1 MSLKAIDTGFL
12 RNLITYDTIGNISLP
27 AGLSIFVNKEVATKE
42 YVDAQNSGQVL
53 QSRTLTINGVTYD
66 LSANRSWTIDSMV
79 YPSAGIALS
88 SGTGWGTSITNN
100 SANWNTAYGWGN
112 HASAGYVP
120 YTGATANV
128 NLGAYRIT
136 TSSPFIDNIGSGG
149 SLNFKMYNASDDHAL
164 NNNDYFCFY
173 PLAGYYA
180 IFSFNNAGVRKRF
193 LFHTGNLAPDTPRYY
208 GMPNADGTFAL
219 TSDLTVHE
227 LLSNKSTNTA
237 LGTSNT
243 LYPTQLAVK
252 TYVDNAVTGGIN
264 IQGDW
269 NANTNSPNISTNT
282 TTGFTWRVSV
292 AGTTNLGGITVW
304 NVNDLAV
311 KTGGGWI
318 KIDNSSTVQSVFGRQ
333 GVVVATTGDYNT
345 AQVTESVGSLYFTTA
360 RARASFSA
368 GANVAID
375 ANGVIS
381 STDTNTTYSNFT
393 RTVAGL
399 VPNPGGSSTTR
410 YLREDGTW
418 VIPPDTIVTSLPWT
432 SITSR
437 PTALSQF
444 TNDLGNYGS
453 WITSSGTAAAVSQTV
468 AANVEGNLVYGNMAA
483 NDQFRIRIGGAS
495 NAGWVEL
502 ATADDGTEPIYV
514 RQYTGVFTTVARTAT
529 LLDGSGNTSFP
540 GSVTANN
547 FIGYLTGNI
556 SGSADSA
563 TYGRYVYDN
572 GLNGGSVGYKEPA
585 ALHVNYATDSRR
597 AQFADIGFYVRNYL
611 ANGARNNE
619 MTFYWVGQSGQPTWL
634 WGSNNGTDI
643 YVWNPANFSVNY
655 ATTAGSATDSS
666 KLPLAGGT
674 LTGDLGI
681 NGGGGNVPLSMNS
694 VEPYM
699 HIVANGASN
708 TAGIRLY
715 PTNGYTALIGN
726 FRASGELVLVASNTE
741 AVFINSNSI
750 RVNKYRFN
758 GNGTLSGNGTPEI
771 VDKES
776 VGMAM
781 QSFSY
786 VWYNSNATVLM
797 MSLNSQGNL
806 TASGFYEWSDIRYK
820 NVIETNPDITGLGID
835 VIKFTRED
843 SDKIRYGYSAQQVQ
857 ALIPDA
863 VDGTDKLFVNYMD
876 VHTLK
881 IASLERRVKELEN
894 KLKSTL

>member
-12 RNLITYDTIGNISLP
+12 RNLISYDNGGNITLP
-27 AGLSIFVNKEVATKE
+27 ASLSIFVNKEVATKE

-88 SGTGWGTSITNN
+88 SGTGWGTSIVNN
-100 SANWNTAYGWGN
+100 SANWNTAFGWGN
-112 HASAGYVP
+112 HASAGYLTSFTETDPTVP
-120 YTGATANV
+120 SHVKA
-128 NLGAYRIT
+128 IT
-136 TSSPFIDNIGSGG
+136 TTKIADWDTSYGWGN
-149 SLNFKMYNASDDHAL
+149 HAV
-164 NNNDYFCFY
+164 
-173 PLAGYYA
+173 AGYEIA
-180 IFSFNNAGVRKRF
+180 
-193 LFHTGNLAPDTPRYY
+193 
-208 GMPNADGTFAL
+208 
-219 TSDLTVHE
+219 
-227 LLSNKSTNTA
+227 SNKSINTA

-269 NANTNSPNISTNT
+269 NASTNTPNISTTT

-333 GVVVATTGDYNT
+333 GVVIATAGDYTT
-345 AQVTESVGSLYFTTA
+345 AQVTEAVGNLYFTTA

-368 GANVAID
+368 GTNVSID

-381 STDTNTTYSNFT
+381 SVNTTYSNFT

-399 VPNPGGSSTTR
+399 VPNPGGSTTTR

-437 PTALSQF
+437 PSALSQF
-444 TNDLGNYGS
+444 TNDLGNYGG
-453 WITSSGTAAAVSQTV
+453 WITSTGKA
-468 AANVEGNLVYGNMAA
+468 
-483 NDQFRIRIGGAS
+483 DGAFKLWALTHPTDYYMTHS
-495 NAGWVEL
+495 W
-502 ATADDGTEPIYV
+502 
-514 RQYTGVFTTVARTAT
+514 TG
-529 LLDGSGNTSFP
+529 SHW
-540 GSVTANN
+540 
-547 FIGYLTGNI
+547 YLTVNHPSPVRVGYADT
-556 SGSADSA
+556 ADSA

-585 ALHVNYATDSRR
+585 ALHVNYATDARR
-597 AQFADIGFYVRNYL
+597 AEFATIGFYLRNYTST
-611 ANGARNNE
+611 GARNAE
-619 MTFYWVGQSGQPTWL
+619 MTFYWSGQSGQPTWL

-655 ATTAGSATDSS
+655 ANSAGSATDSS
-666 KLPLAGGT
+666 KLPLVGGT

-681 NGGGGNVPLSMNS
+681 NGSTNVPLSMNS

-726 FRASGELVLVASNTE
+726 FRASGELCLVASNTE

-758 GNGTLSGNGTPEI
+758 GNGSLSGNGTPEI
-771 VDKES
+771 VDMAS

-781 QSFSY
+781 QSLSY
-786 VWYNSNATVLM
+786 VWYNSNATVLL
-797 MSLNSQGNL
+797 MSLNSLGNL

-820 NVIETNPDITGLGID
+820 NVIENNPDISGLGID
-835 VIKFTRED
+835 VIKFTRHENNI
-843 SDKIRYGYSAQQVQ
+843 IRYGYSAQQVQ
-857 ALIPDA
+857 AILPDA
-863 VDGTDKLFVNYMD
+863 VYGTDKLTVNYMD

-881 IASLERRVKELEN
+881 IASLERRVKELEDR
-894 KLKSTL
+894 LKSTL

>member
-12 RNLITYDTIGNISLP
+12 RNLITYDASGNISLP

-563 TYGRYVYDN
+563 TYGRYVYDS
-572 GLNGGSVGYKEPA
+572 GLNGGSVGYKEPS
-585 ALHVNYATDSRR
+585 ALHVKYATDSLRTTY
-597 AQFADIGFYVRNYL
+597 AEIGFYVRNYL

-843 SDKIRYGYSAQQVQ
+843 SDMIRYGYSAQQVK